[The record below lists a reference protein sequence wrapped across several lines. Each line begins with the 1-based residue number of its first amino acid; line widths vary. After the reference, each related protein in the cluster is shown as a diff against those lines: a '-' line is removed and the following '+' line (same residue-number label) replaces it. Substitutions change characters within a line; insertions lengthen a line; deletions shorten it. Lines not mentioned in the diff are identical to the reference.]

1 MTAGRRV
8 EHCMGTVFSIDL
20 RGDGVA
26 EGALDEAIGLLHT
39 IDATFSTYRADSVIS
54 RLGRGELNG
63 AELGEDVRHVLD
75 ACAWWQTK
83 TDGWF
88 SARASGALDPSGYV
102 KGWAIQRV
110 SDLLRDAGSTSH
122 CVNGGGDL
130 QCVGTSGPG
139 EPWRAGIADPRD
151 RSMVIAVVAGADL
164 AVATSGTAERGRH
177 ILDPR
182 TARPPSDPLLSL
194 SVSGRSIVECDVYAT
209 AGFAMGA
216 AARDWFTG
224 RCEVSTFA
232 VAADGTTW
240 STSAS
245 QVASVTAH
253 SDGRSSHDGLSRAG
267 SSSSSGWLSR
277 CG

>member
-8 EHCMGTVFSIDL
+8 EHCMGTVFSIDV

-54 RLGRGELNG
+54 RLDRGELAR
-63 AELGEDVRHVLD
+63 AELSEEVRHVLD

-88 SARASGALDPSGYV
+88 SAHASGTLDPSGYV

-130 QCVGTSGPG
+130 QCFGNAGSG

-151 RSMVIAVVAGADL
+151 RSRVIAVVAGADL
-164 AVATSGTAERGRH
+164 AVATSGTAERGQH
-177 ILDPR
+177 ILDPH
-182 TARPPSDPLLSL
+182 TGRPPGEPLLSFT
-194 SVSGRSIVECDVYAT
+194 VSGRSVVESDVYAT

-224 RCEVSTFA
+224 RGDVSAFA

-240 STSAS
+240 STAF
-245 QVASVTAH
+245 H
-253 SDGRSSHDGLSRAG
+253 GLSDSGTSRGRRATTQYPA
-267 SSSSSGWLSR
+267 S
-277 CG
+277 